1 MFASR
6 EPELGRVCSSE
17 SQSLAEFFSV
27 VGVLVESQSLADIFC
42 RIESQSLAEL

>member
-27 VGVLVESQSLADIFC
+27 VGVLVESQSLADF
-42 RIESQSLAEL
+42 L

>member
-27 VGVLVESQSLADIFC
+27 VEVLVESQSLADFC